1 MTKQEAL
8 EAIIDICEEAWH
20 VRGSDSRL
28 AEIRGIAR
36 AALNASEPRTL
47 ETVTG
52 ERVDLAQPWRV
63 PNDQG

>member
-20 VRGSDSRL
+20 VRGS
-28 AEIRGIAR
+28 IAR

-52 ERVDLAQPWRV
+52 QRIDLAEPWRV
-63 PNDQG
+63 PNV